1 MHEWKSRRVDWKT
14 IKKTQGELNKKLEG
28 EKGNKDFFSDY
39 YKGTYAYK

>member
-1 MHEWKSRRVDWKT
+1 MNFTEMDANR
-14 IKKTQGELNKKLEG
+14 QGELNKKLEG